1 VAKPKKTAKYDL
13 KAADRKRN
21 LFVQIGLTAVVV
33 LFAVGLVLYIVM
45 TGHKR
50 PASGEARAVHVAA
63 PNVITKEGTSEPKV
77 TLSMYEDF
85 LCPACGM
92 FERQFGPTINKLID
106 AGAVAADYHMVAILD
121 KAGNGYSSRAGGAAY
136 CIADESIDAFRR
148 FHSAL
153 YTPGIQPEEGGGVY
167 PDNARIIELARQ
179 AGAGGDVPDCINKAR
194 YVEMVQGLAAATGI
208 HSTPTIQFNG
218 EDYSPSTPDAL
229 IAKVKEVVG
238 DLPALNGPAPAPAA
252 PAAPAP
258 GAPAAPA
265 APAPAAPAPA
275 PARP

>member
-1 VAKPKKTAKYDL
+1 MAKPKKTAKYDL

-21 LFVQIGLTAVVV
+21 RWVQIGLTAVVV
-33 LFAVGLVLYIVM
+33 LFAVGLVLYIVT

-50 PASGEARAVHVAA
+50 PAAGEARAVHVAA

-77 TLSMYEDF
+77 TLSLFEDF
-85 LCPACGM
+85 LCPACGQM
-92 FERQFGPTINKLID
+92 EQRFGPTINKLID
-106 AGAVAADYHMVAILD
+106 AGAVAVDYHMVAILD
-121 KAGNGYSSRAGGAAY
+121 RVGNGYSSRAGGAAY
-136 CIADESIDAFRR
+136 CIADESVEAFRR

-153 YTPGIQPEEGGGVY
+153 FTPGIQPEEGGGVY

-179 AGAGGDVPDCINKAR
+179 AGAAGEVPDCITKGR
-194 YVEMVQGLAAATGI
+194 YVEMVQGMAAATGI
-208 HSTPTIQFNG
+208 NSTPSIRFNG
-218 EDYSPSTPDAL
+218 EDYDPSTPDAL

-238 DLPALNGPAPAPAA
+238 DLPALNGPAPGPAAA

-265 APAPAAPAPA
+265 APAPAPAAP
-275 PARP
+275 

>member
-1 VAKPKKTAKYDL
+1 MAKPKKTAKYDL

-21 LFVQIGLTAVVV
+21 LWVQIGLTAVVV

-77 TLSMYEDF
+77 TLSLFEDF
-85 LCPACGM
+85 LCPACGHL
-92 FERQFGPTINKLID
+92 EQQFGPTINKLID
-106 AGAVAADYHMVAILD
+106 SGAVAVDYHMVAILD

-136 CIADESIDAFRR
+136 CIADESVEAFRR

-153 YTPGIQPEEGGGVY
+153 FTPGIQPEEGSGVY
-167 PDNARIIELARQ
+167 PDNGRIIELARQ
-179 AGAGGDVPDCINKAR
+179 AGAAGDVPDCITKGR
-194 YVEMVQGLAAATGI
+194 YVEMVQGMAAATGI
-208 HSTPTIQFNG
+208 NSTPTVKFNG
-218 EDYSPSTPDAL
+218 EEYNPSTPDAL
-229 IAKVKEVVG
+229 IAKVKEIVG
-238 DLPALNGPAPAPAA
+238 DVPALNGPAPGPGA

-258 GAPAAPA
+258 GAPV
-265 APAPAAPAPA
+265 APAPATPAPA
-275 PARP
+275 PANP

>member
-1 VAKPKKTAKYDL
+1 MAKPKKTAKYDL

-21 LFVQIGLTAVVV
+21 LWVQIGLTAVVV
-33 LFAVGLVLYIVM
+33 LFAAGLVLYIVT

-50 PASGEARAVHVAA
+50 PASGEARAVHVSA

-77 TLSMYEDF
+77 TLSLYEDF
-85 LCPACGM
+85 LCPACGNL
-92 FERQFGPTINKLID
+92 ERQFGPTINKLID
-106 AGAVAADYHMVAILD
+106 TGAVAVDYHMVAILD

-136 CIADESIDAFRR
+136 CVADESVDAFRR

-179 AGAGGDVPDCINKAR
+179 AGAAGEVPDCITKGR
-194 YVEMVQGLAAATGI
+194 YVEMVQGMAAATGI
-208 HSTPTIQFNG
+208 NSTPTVRFNG
-218 EDYSPSTPDAL
+218 EEYAPTTPDAL

-238 DLPALNGPAPAPAA
+238 DLPALKGSLIHISEPT
-252 PAAPAP
+252 
-258 GAPAAPA
+258 
-265 APAPAAPAPA
+265 
-275 PARP
+275 RLD